1 MGGFGLS
8 CFRLGYKPQLPW
20 MENQHRPAKPMSIGS
35 LQMPQQPSEVTAA
48 APSLP
53 EATRATRTPEPTRPM
68 YHDHVP
74 MARVSADAE
83 ALFPAL
89 AEFLKLART
98 HTLIPVC
105 RRLVADL
112 ETPVS
117 AFLRLAAD
125 EPESFLLESVEGGEK
140 LGRYTFMGVRPAT
153 KLVARGDQITTWQS
167 KRQTTAQGDI
177 FETLKAALASHKP
190 AHVAG
195 LPPFT
200 AGAIG
205 FFAYDVVRRI
215 ERLPTRAKD
224 DLQLPD
230 ACLAFFHEVVA
241 FDHVKKELLLI
252 VNADVREQ
260 APKAAYAAAVR
271 RLAALERR
279 LAKPLPASHRRKHTA
294 SKLAVKKCTRKADYL
309 RAVERTR
316 EYIAAG
322 DIFQAVIS
330 QRFEVD
336 PGDDPFAVYRALRIV
351 NPSPYMYFLQLNVD
365 ADAGAGNA
373 RTKPK
378 PIYIVGSSPELLV
391 RVKQRQVE
399 YRPIAGTRPR
409 GQDEEEDDRR
419 AADLRADAKELSEHV
434 MLVDLGR
441 NDVGRVSDYGSVRV
455 RDLMIVERYSHVM
468 HLVSSIEGRLRPEL
482 SAVDALR
489 SCFPAGTLSGAPKVR
504 AMEIIEEL
512 EPTRR
517 GIYGGGVCYAD
528 YSGNLDSCIAIRS
541 MLVKD
546 GVGYIQAGA
555 GIVAD
560 SVPEREYE
568 ECLNKA
574 QAVLR
579 AVERGRT
586 S

>member
-1 MGGFGLS
+1 M
-8 CFRLGYKPQLPW
+8 Q
-20 MENQHRPAKPMSIGS
+20 AD
-35 LQMPQQPSEVTAA
+35 TA
-48 APSLP
+48 
-53 EATRATRTPEPTRPM
+53 
-68 YHDHVP
+68 
-74 MARVSADAE
+74 

-89 AEFLKLART
+89 PDFLTLARD
-98 HTLIPVC
+98 HTLVPVC

-125 EPESFLLESVEGGEK
+125 EPECFLLESVEGGEK
-140 LGRYTFMGVRPAT
+140 LGRYTFMGVRPAR
-153 KLVARGDQITTWQS
+153 KLVARGGQVTTWSGQ
-167 KRQTTAQGDI
+167 KHTTQPGDI
-177 FETLKAALASHKP
+177 FAVLKTELASHSP
-190 AHVAG
+190 ARVAG

-205 FFAYDVVRRI
+205 FFAYDVVRQI
-215 ERLPTRAKD
+215 ERLPERAKD
-224 DLQLPD
+224 DLHLPD

-252 VNADVREQ
+252 VNADVRQQ
-260 APKAAYAAAVR
+260 APKAAYAAAER
-271 RLAALERR
+271 RIAALERL
-279 LAKPLPASHRRKHTA
+279 LARPLATPRRRPRKPA
-294 SKLAVKKCTRKADYL
+294 KLTVQKCTRKADYM

-351 NPSPYMYFLQLNVD
+351 NPSPYMYFLRLNVD
-365 ADAGAGNA
+365 TEKRA
-373 RTKPK
+373 K
-378 PIYIVGSSPELLV
+378 PIHIVGSSPELLV
-391 RVKQRQVE
+391 RVHGREVE

-409 GQDEEEDDRR
+409 SEDEAEDRR
-419 AADLRADAKELSEHV
+419 RGEDLLADAKEVSEHV

-441 NDVGRVSDYGSVRV
+441 NDVGRVSDFGTVKV
-455 RDLMIVERYSHVM
+455 RDLMFVERYSHVM

-568 ECLNKA
+568 ECLSKA
-574 QAVLR
+574 QAVIR
-579 AVERGRT
+579 AVERARGI
-586 S
+586 

>member
-1 MGGFGLS
+1 
-8 CFRLGYKPQLPW
+8 
-20 MENQHRPAKPMSIGS
+20 
-35 LQMPQQPSEVTAA
+35 
-48 APSLP
+48 
-53 EATRATRTPEPTRPM
+53 
-68 YHDHVP
+68 
-74 MARVSADAE
+74 
-83 ALFPAL
+83 
-89 AEFLKLART
+89 
-98 HTLIPVC
+98 
-105 RRLVADL
+105 
-112 ETPVS
+112 
-117 AFLRLAAD
+117 
-125 EPESFLLESVEGGEK
+125 
-140 LGRYTFMGVRPAT
+140 
-153 KLVARGDQITTWQS
+153 
-167 KRQTTAQGDI
+167 
-177 FETLKAALASHKP
+177 
-190 AHVAG
+190 
-195 LPPFT
+195 
-200 AGAIG
+200 
-205 FFAYDVVRRI
+205 
-215 ERLPTRAKD
+215 
-224 DLQLPD
+224 
-230 ACLAFFHEVVA
+230 
-241 FDHVKKELLLI
+241 
-252 VNADVREQ
+252 ADVR
-260 APKAAYAAAVR
+260 ANAAKVAYAAAVR
-271 RLAALERR
+271 RLAALERQ
-279 LAKPLPASHRRKHTA
+279 LAKPLPELRGRRRRTPE
-294 SKLAVKKCTRKADYL
+294 KLAVKKCTRKADYL

-351 NPSPYMYFLQLNVD
+351 NPSPYMYFLQLNVGGD
-365 ADAGAGNA
+365 QSAE
-373 RTKPK
+373 RKPK
-378 PIYIVGSSPELLV
+378 PIHIVGSSPELLV

-409 GQDEEEDDRR
+409 ALDEEEDNRR
-419 AADLRADAKELSEHV
+419 AADLLADAKEVSEHV

-468 HLVSSIEGRLRPEL
+468 HLVSSIEGKLRPEL

-574 QAVLR
+574 QAVIR
-579 AVERGRT
+579 AVERARN

>member
-1 MGGFGLS
+1 MVRIS
-8 CFRLGYKPQLPW
+8 SDP
-20 MENQHRPAKPMSIGS
+20 
-35 LQMPQQPSEVTAA
+35 
-48 APSLP
+48 
-53 EATRATRTPEPTRPM
+53 
-68 YHDHVP
+68 
-74 MARVSADAE
+74 E

-89 AEFLKLART
+89 PQFLKLAHA

-125 EPESFLLESVEGGEK
+125 EPECFLLESVEGGEK
-140 LGRYTFMGVRPAT
+140 LGRYTFMGVRPAG
-153 KLVARGDQITTWQS
+153 KLVARGGEVTTWRGH
-167 KRQTTAQGDI
+167 RQTTAKGDI
-177 FETLKAALASHKP
+177 FEALKTALGAHSP

-205 FFAYDVVRRI
+205 FFSYDAVRQI
-215 ERLPTRAKD
+215 ERLPARTTD

-252 VNADVREQ
+252 VNADVSAQKPRL
-260 APKAAYAAAVR
+260 AYTAAVR
-271 RLAALERR
+271 RIAALERQ
-279 LAKPLPASHRRKHTA
+279 LSKPLPEKTRVAARNHKE
-294 SKLAVKKCTRKADYL
+294 KQLIKKCTRKADYL

-336 PGDDPFAVYRALRIV
+336 PGKDLFGIYRALRIV
-351 NPSPYMYFLQLNVD
+351 NPSPYMYFLRLRVD
-365 ADAGAGNA
+365 PGKDA
-373 RTKPK
+373 K
-378 PIYIVGSSPELLV
+378 PIHIIGSSPELLV

-409 GQDEEEDDRR
+409 SQDEEEDQHR
-419 AADLRADAKELSEHV
+419 ASDLLADAKERAEHV

-441 NDVGRVSDYGSVRV
+441 NDVGRVSTYGSVRV

-468 HLVSSIEGRLRPEL
+468 HLVSAIEGQLRPEL

-517 GIYGGGVCYAD
+517 GIYGGGICYAD

-568 ECLNKA
+568 ECMNKA
-574 QAVLR
+574 QAVIR
-579 AVERGRT
+579 AVEQARRA
-586 S
+586 

>member
-1 MGGFGLS
+1 
-8 CFRLGYKPQLPW
+8 
-20 MENQHRPAKPMSIGS
+20 
-35 LQMPQQPSEVTAA
+35 MPRIS
-48 APSLP
+48 
-53 EATRATRTPEPTRPM
+53 
-68 YHDHVP
+68 HDP
-74 MARVSADAE
+74 E

-89 AEFLKLART
+89 PEFLKQAHA

-125 EPESFLLESVEGGEK
+125 EPECFLLESVEGGEK
-140 LGRYTFMGVRPAT
+140 LGRYTFMGVRPAA
-153 KLVARGDQITTWQS
+153 KLVARGNEVTTWRG
-167 KRQTTAQGDI
+167 KRQTVAKGDI
-177 FETLKAALASHKP
+177 FEALKTALAAHSP
-190 AHVAG
+190 AHIAG
-195 LPPFT
+195 LPPLT

-205 FFAYDVVRRI
+205 FFAYDAVRQI
-215 ERLPTRAKD
+215 ERLPEQAKD
-224 DLQLPD
+224 DLRVPD
-230 ACLAFFHEVVA
+230 ACLAFFHEVIA

-252 VNADVREQ
+252 VNADVTAQKPR
-260 APKAAYAAAVR
+260 AAYATAVR
-271 RLAALERR
+271 RLAALERQ
-279 LAKPLPASHRRKHTA
+279 LARPLPKGARIRARGRRGE
-294 SKLAVKKCTRKADYL
+294 KLTFAKRTRKAEYI
-309 RAVERTR
+309 RAVEKTR

-336 PGDDPFAVYRALRIV
+336 PGKDPFAIYRALRIV
-351 NPSPYMYFLQLNVD
+351 NPSPYMYFLRLRVD
-365 ADAGAGNA
+365 AAKSA
-373 RTKPK
+373 K
-378 PIYIVGSSPELLV
+378 PIHILGSSPELLV
-391 RVKQRQVE
+391 RVKQGQVE

-409 GQDEEEDDRR
+409 AQDELEDQRR
-419 AADLRADAKELSEHV
+419 VAELLADAKERAEHV

-441 NDVGRVSDYGSVRV
+441 NDVGRVSDYGSVRM
-455 RDLMIVERYSHVM
+455 RDFMVVERYSHVM
-468 HLVSSIEGRLRPEL
+468 HLVSSIEGRLRSEL

-517 GIYGGGVCYAD
+517 GIYGGGICYAD

-574 QAVLR
+574 QAVIR
-579 AVERGRT
+579 AVERARRA
-586 S
+586 